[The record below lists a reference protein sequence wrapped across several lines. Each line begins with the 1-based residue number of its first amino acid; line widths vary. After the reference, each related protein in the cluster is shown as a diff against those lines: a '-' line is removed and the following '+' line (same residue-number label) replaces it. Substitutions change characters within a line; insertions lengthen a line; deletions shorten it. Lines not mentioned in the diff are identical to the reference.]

1 MKADSRR
8 RAGGMHPR
16 LGVFR
21 HNPRAGNPAARSRV
35 AGRVETQERLGGGPT
50 MSVTALIRAMRPHHW
65 LKNGLVFVPILLN
78 HDVFDPHALWLGLV
92 AFVAFSL
99 IASAIYLLNDIKDV
113 EADRRHPTKCKR
125 PLAAGEITAGQAYA
139 AVPLLLVAA
148 FSTVLLVPQ
157 PWHYLLALL
166 AYLFLALAYLL
177 FLKRKLLV
185 DVLGLAAMHTLRIL
199 VGNAAAAIPVSS
211 WLLAFSMFLFLSLA
225 LVKRY
230 AELRITEDRSG
241 LKKAGRGYHAEDI
254 EALSQLGMA
263 SGCTCALIMALYV
276 DSANVKQLY
285 RHPELIWLLCPIVL
299 YQMARIWFMA
309 RRGGMPDDPL
319 VFMIRDWRSQ
329 LMGLVVVV
337 IMVAATILP

>member
-1 MKADSRR
+1 
-8 RAGGMHPR
+8 
-16 LGVFR
+16 
-21 HNPRAGNPAARSRV
+21 
-35 AGRVETQERLGGGPT
+35 

-65 LKNGLVFVPILLN
+65 LKNGLVFIPILLN
-78 HDVFDPHALWLGLV
+78 HDVFDLHALWLGLV

-139 AVPLLLVAA
+139 AVPLLLAAA

-199 VGNAAAAIPVSS
+199 VGNAAAAIPISS

-230 AELRITEDRSG
+230 AELRITEDQSG

>member
-1 MKADSRR
+1 
-8 RAGGMHPR
+8 
-16 LGVFR
+16 
-21 HNPRAGNPAARSRV
+21 
-35 AGRVETQERLGGGPT
+35 

>member
-1 MKADSRR
+1 
-8 RAGGMHPR
+8 
-16 LGVFR
+16 
-21 HNPRAGNPAARSRV
+21 
-35 AGRVETQERLGGGPT
+35 
-50 MSVTALIRAMRPHHW
+50 MSYSAMIRAMRPHHW

-78 HDVFDPHALWLGLV
+78 HDVFDLNALSHGVV
-92 AFVAFSL
+92 AFIAFSL
-99 IASAIYLLNDIKDV
+99 MASSIYLLNDIVDV

-139 AVPLLLVAA
+139 AVPLLLLTA
-148 FSTVLLVPQ
+148 FSLATFVPK
-157 PWHYLLALL
+157 PALFLLALG
-166 AYLFLALAYLL
+166 AYLTLALLYLF

-185 DVLGLAAMHTLRIL
+185 DVLALAALHTLRIL
-199 VGNAAAAIPVSS
+199 AGNAAAAIPLSS

-230 AELRITEDRSG
+230 AELRITQDQSG
-241 LKKAGRGYHAEDI
+241 LKKAGRGYQAEDI

-276 DSANVKQLY
+276 DSAAVKELY
-285 RHPELIWLLCPIVL
+285 RHPEIIWLVCPIIL

-309 RRGGMPDDPL
+309 RRGQMPDDPL

-329 LMGLVVVV
+329 VIGAFVVA
-337 IMVAATILP
+337 IMVAATLVP

>member
-1 MKADSRR
+1 M
-8 RAGGMHPR
+8 
-16 LGVFR
+16 
-21 HNPRAGNPAARSRV
+21 
-35 AGRVETQERLGGGPT
+35 
-50 MSVTALIRAMRPHHW
+50 RAMRPHHW

-78 HDVFDPHALWLGLV
+78 HDVFDLNALSHGVV
-92 AFVAFSL
+92 AFIAFSL
-99 IASAIYLLNDIKDV
+99 MASSIYLLNDIVDV

-139 AVPLLLVAA
+139 AVPLLLLTA
-148 FSTVLLVPQ
+148 FSLATFVPK
-157 PWHYLLALL
+157 PALFLLALG
-166 AYLFLALAYLL
+166 AYLTLALLYLF

-185 DVLGLAAMHTLRIL
+185 DVLALAALHTLRIL
-199 VGNAAAAIPVSS
+199 AGNAAAAIPLSS

-230 AELRITEDRSG
+230 AELRITQDQSG
-241 LKKAGRGYHAEDI
+241 LKKAGRGYQAEDI

-276 DSANVKQLY
+276 DSAAVKELY
-285 RHPELIWLLCPIVL
+285 RHPEIIWLVCPIIL

-309 RRGGMPDDPL
+309 RRGQMPDDPL

-329 LMGLVVVV
+329 VIGAFVVA
-337 IMVAATILP
+337 IMVAATLVP

>member
-1 MKADSRR
+1 
-8 RAGGMHPR
+8 
-16 LGVFR
+16 
-21 HNPRAGNPAARSRV
+21 
-35 AGRVETQERLGGGPT
+35 
-50 MSVTALIRAMRPHHW
+50 MSASAMIRAMRPHHW

-78 HDVFDPHALWLGLV
+78 HDVFDPAALWHGVV
-92 AFVAFSL
+92 AFIAFSL

-113 EADRRHPTKCKR
+113 EADRLHPTKRKR
-125 PLAAGEITAGQAYA
+125 PLAAGEITTAQAYA
-139 AVPLLLVAA
+139 AAPVLLLAA

-157 PWHYLLALL
+157 PQSFMLALL
-166 AYLFLALAYLL
+166 AYLFLALTYLL
-177 FLKRKLLV
+177 FLKRRLLV

-199 VGNAAAAIPVSS
+199 AGNAAAAVPISS

-230 AELRITEDRSG
+230 AELRITADQSG
-241 LKKAGRGYHAEDI
+241 LKKAGRGYQVEDI

-329 LMGLVVVV
+329 LMGLVVIA
-337 IMVAATILP
+337 IMVLATILP